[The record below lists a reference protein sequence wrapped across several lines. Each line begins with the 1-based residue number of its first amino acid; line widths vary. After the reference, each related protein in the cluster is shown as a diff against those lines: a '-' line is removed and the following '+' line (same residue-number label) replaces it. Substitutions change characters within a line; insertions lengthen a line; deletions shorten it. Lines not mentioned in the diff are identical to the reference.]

1 MTTDTTQARDRDEQ
15 LWQTAKAILAERRH
29 DGRATAADV
38 VIIDAIMT
46 PVLAEVRRL
55 REELGWASA
64 ARDKARAALGV
75 IFDDAELLITPVIA
89 AHVLAHFG
97 RGGYGAGSFAAD
109 LIMLIARADPD
120 NRARLL
126 CPFPGYVAAVNLAQN
141 TTAGIG
147 RLAEI
152 AALEV
157 PDADA

>member
-1 MTTDTTQARDRDEQ
+1 MTTDTTPTRDRDEQ
-15 LWQTAKAILAERRH
+15 LWLTAKAILSERR
-29 DGRATAADV
+29 DDDFSDTQ
-38 VIIDAIMT
+38 IIDEIMT

-55 REELGWASA
+55 REELHWTSV
-64 ARDKARAALGV
+64 ARDKARDALGV

-97 RGGYGAGSFAAD
+97 RGGYEAGSFTAD

-126 CPFPGYVAAVNLAQN
+126 CPFPGYVSAVNLAQN
-141 TTAGIG
+141 TTTGID

-152 AALEV
+152 AAQEV
-157 PDADA
+157 PDHG